1 VALPRLSSPRIA
13 RDVAQA
19 RPARAAAPGRLRR
32 VARFWP
38 QYLAISPFYV
48 IFLAFLLFPILFSLY
63 VAFTRWDGIG
73 PMKFAGLD
81 QFRFLV
87 KDPVFWLALRNTI
100 VIWVLATVPMLCV
113 ALVLAAMLN
122 SVKRLATFYRLAYF
136 IPSVTSLVAVTL
148 FFSAVFA
155 NNYGLI
161 NAVLIALHLPAVP
174 WMSNPWTIKIVIALL
189 MSWQWTGY
197 NAIIYLAGM
206 QAINPELY
214 EAARVDG
221 AGPVRSFFKITI
233 PLLRPVILFTV
244 IVSTVNGLQSFTEPQ
259 VLFGSTAANNPNS
272 GGPGQA
278 GLTLNLY
285 LYHQAFDNN
294 NFGYGAAIAWAS
306 FLVIM
311 AFVVVN
317 WRIVARRERS

>member
-1 VALPRLSSPRIA
+1 MALLRLSSPRIA
-13 RDVAQA
+13 RDVAAQPA
-19 RPARAAAPGRLRR
+19 RPSRPGPLRR
-32 VARFWP
+32 AARFWP
-38 QYLAISPFYV
+38 QYLAISPFYL
-48 IFLAFLLFPILFSLY
+48 IFLVFLLVPILFSLY
-63 VAFTRWDGIG
+63 LAFVSWDGVG
-73 PMKFAGLD
+73 PMKFVGLA

-100 VIWVLATVPMLCV
+100 IIWVLATVPMLCL
-113 ALVLAAMLN
+113 ALVLAALLN
-122 SVKRLATFYRLAYF
+122 SVKRFASFYRVAFF
-136 IPSVTSLVAVTL
+136 IPSVTSLVAVAL
-148 FFSAVFA
+148 FFGAVFA

-161 NAVLIALHLPAVP
+161 NDVLHALHLPGVP
-174 WMSNPWTIKIVIALL
+174 WMSDPWTIKIVIALL
-189 MSWQWTGY
+189 MTWQWTGY

-206 QAINPELY
+206 QAIDTEIY
-214 EAARVDG
+214 EAASVDG
-221 AGPVRSFFKITI
+221 AGGIRSFFSITI

-244 IVSTVNGLQSFTEPQ
+244 IVSTVTGMQSFTEPQ
-259 VLFGSTAANNPNS
+259 VLFGSTAAMNPNS

-311 AFVVVN
+311 AFVIIN
-317 WRIVARRERS
+317 WRLVARKER